1 MAVGAGLF
9 RTRSPDRDRS
19 TDEHRTLAVRSS
31 VEKAL
36 RESQRELA
44 GLEARIE
51 TALMA
56 SITLM
61 DNSGDYGERSAE
73 DEQDIIEN
81 EQQAQRGRL
90 RVMALRLQIDRYSRM
105 LAILSDER

>member
-1 MAVGAGLF
+1 MAIGTRLF
-9 RTRSPDRDRS
+9 RTRSPDRDQE
-19 TDEHRTLAVRSS
+19 TDEYRAVAVRSS

-36 RESQRELA
+36 RESQLELS

-51 TALMA
+51 TALIG

-73 DEQDIIEN
+73 DEHDIIEN

-90 RVMALRLQIDRYSRM
+90 RVMALRQQIDRYSQM
-105 LAILSDER
+105 LAILSDGR